1 MNQSGRETE
10 RRSPAF
16 NGREGI
22 ALSELTGGLILFE
35 RIFGSD
41 SILVIITA
49 VVLFAPF
56 AAYLSWRS
64 SNSKKF
70 AIYGAVYSLLMLMPG
85 IWLVLKLQGSS
96 IPKLLIVVAFSFVYI
111 VWLVYLVLV
120 LFFAGLIVVNTDH
133 DFFDTDPAIQGWLLI
148 ATSVAS
154 GFVWLKS
161 VRRTSKLREAT
172 SDNILD
178 FARVEPFGF
187 VMVNT
192 MTFFTTAIT
201 IAILTGDDLGGTVV
215 PYWVAAVLAV
225 GWMLARIPYFVREE
239 IRDRTIER
247 EENIARHVASVE
259 ANRRHRW

>member
-1 MNQSGRETE
+1 MEMIG
-10 RRSPAF
+10 
-16 NGREGI
+16 
-22 ALSELTGGLILFE
+22 ALI
-35 RIFGSD
+35 IFGP
-41 SILVIITA
+41 LFVLA
-49 VVLFAPF
+49 LAPVFFVLGLLFAPG
-56 AAYLSWRS
+56 AAVSSWQS
-64 SNSKKF
+64 SKSKKITLY
-70 AIYGAVYSLLMLMPG
+70 ATGYASLLLMPG

-96 IPKLLIVVAFSFVYI
+96 IPKLLIVVAFSFVYV

-133 DFFDTDPAIQGWLLI
+133 DFFDTDPAIQGWLLM

-154 GFVWLKS
+154 GFVWLMS

-201 IAILTGDDLGGTVV
+201 TAILTGDDLGGTVV
-215 PYWVAAVLAV
+215 PFSVVAVLAV

-239 IRDRTIER
+239 IRDRSIER
-247 EENIARHVASVE
+247 EEKIARQVASVE